1 MELEAIRL
9 FEGLNPAARRELS
22 RGVIRHFSPGEVL
35 WRAGEPAHALHI
47 VIAGQVRVVRNSGGR
62 QRVVHHETT
71 GGTLG
76 DVALF
81 AGSAY
86 PATALAATR
95 VTTLALTADLVH
107 AVIAADPA
115 FALRLLR
122 QLAERVRQVI
132 GRFDR
137 VSSLSVPARLAR
149 FLLERDSTGK
159 GMGKGQTF
167 SLGMTQQEVAEEL
180 GTVREVIV
188 RTLRELR
195 SSGAIESAGRGRYAV
210 RDPVLLEQ
218 IAGGELQGHG

>member
-1 MELEAIRL
+1 MELTAISL
-9 FEGLNPAARRELS
+9 LEGLNPAAQRELA
-22 RGVIRHFSPGEVL
+22 RGVVLHFAPGEIL
-35 WRAGEPAHALHI
+35 WRAGDPARALHI
-47 VIAGQVRVVRNSGGR
+47 VLSGQVRVVRNTGGH
-62 QRVVHHETT
+62 QRVVHHEQT

-81 AGSAY
+81 ADSPY

-115 FALRLLR
+115 FAVRMLRR
-122 QLAERVRQVI
+122 LAERVRHVFGRVDQVW
-132 GRFDR
+132 
-137 VSSLSVPARLAR
+137 SLSVPARLAR
-149 FLLERDSTGK
+149 FLLERHTVARA
-159 GMGKGQTF
+159 QPF

-195 SSGAIESAGRGRYAV
+195 SCGAIETIGRGRYAV
-210 RDPVLLEQ
+210 RDIAALEN
-218 IAGGELQGHG
+218 IANQGHGS